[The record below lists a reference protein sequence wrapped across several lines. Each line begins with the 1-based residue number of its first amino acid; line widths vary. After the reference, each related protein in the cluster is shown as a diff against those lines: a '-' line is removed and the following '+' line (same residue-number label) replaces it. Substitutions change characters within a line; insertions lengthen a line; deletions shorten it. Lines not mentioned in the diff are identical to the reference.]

1 MQSINENPDWN
12 GASFSNAS
20 AVMDKCHSPDFA
32 GVSDASSNASSA
44 ALFQVS
50 DHLASE
56 RGCCGP
62 RNGIRRNPV

>member
-50 DHLASE
+50 DLSE
-56 RGCCGP
+56 R
-62 RNGIRRNPV
+62 